1 MQRLFP
7 VGLIAVLALLLVACE
22 PQQSLFPL
30 ATDDDKVFDKQ
41 LLGEWKI
48 WSGTDLKADQKP
60 GLITF
65 STVPDDAYTYDV
77 KIPGFGDNGK
87 ATLISRARLVKLGDS
102 VFIEFDTPDLDKSA
116 QLPYP
121 LLESYVFGR
130 LSLNKDQARFDFL
143 NDEWVQNNIKAG
155 KLPLAFVPTQ
165 NPVLSAS
172 TADLRKF
179 ALEHAEDQEA
189 FSEVYSLARENQAAK
204 R

>member
-1 MQRLFP
+1 MQRLLP

-48 WSGTDLKADQKP
+48 WSGTEFKPDEKP

-65 STVPDDAYTYDV
+65 SAVPDDAYVYDV
-77 KIPGFGDNGK
+77 QIPGFGKG
-87 ATLISRARLVKLGDS
+87 TLTSRARLVKLGDS
-102 VFIEFDTPDLDKSA
+102 MFIDFEAPDLD
-116 QLPYP
+116 QFPNVPYP
-121 LLESYVFGR
+121 ILESYVFGR
-130 LSLNKDQARFDFL
+130 LSLSQDQARIDFL

-172 TADLRKF
+172 TAELRKF
-179 ALEHAEDQEA
+179 ALEHAEDHEA
-189 FSEVYSLARENQAAK
+189 FSEIYSLMRENQAEK